1 MEYLVWYL
9 HFHDM
14 IVFCFEMPWG
24 SRLSQVCIKFAP
36 FHPVSPRLARSS
48 YIQYISGQSIWI
60 CFGGN
65 SVAAEWQQALSL
77 ICQGPK
83 HADGMTA
90 LGWDWTGWRCWVDS
104 MFHPCPKNWHPC
116 PKKWHPCPKN
126 WHPLYSGWKAIESPY
141 LIEKPLKSREHTC
154 MDMYR
159 YSLVIP
165 VLDFFLL
172 LGLCQNLLRDIGP
185 LSRFGHK
192 PSIAFF
198 RSLTSLLYISKY

>member
-14 IVFCFEMPWG
+14 IVFLLWDAL
-24 SRLSQVCIKFAP
+24 RLKVIAGLHHKFAP

-48 YIQYISGQSIWI
+48 YIQYISGQSIR
-60 CFGGN
+60 
-65 SVAAEWQQALSL
+65 SVHLNLFWWQFSGSRVTASSKLNLPGAQA
-77 ICQGPK
+77 CWWDDCP
-83 HADGMTA
+83 GMGLDW
-90 LGWDWTGWRCWVDS
+90 LGRCWVDS

-116 PKKWHPCPKN
+116 LKKWHPCPKN

-172 LGLCQNLLRDIGP
+172 PGLCQNLLRANVPKQIWP
-185 LSRFGHK
+185 
-192 PSIAFF
+192 
-198 RSLTSLLYISKY
+198 

>member
-48 YIQYISGQSIWI
+48 YIEYISGQSIR
-60 CFGGN
+60 
-65 SVAAEWQQALSL
+65 SVHLNLFWWQFSGSRVTASSKLNLPGAQA
-77 ICQGPK
+77 CWWDDCP
-83 HADGMTA
+83 GMGLDW
-90 LGWDWTGWRCWVDS
+90 LGRCWVDS

-126 WHPLYSGWKAIESPY
+126 WHPLYSGWKAIFS
-141 LIEKPLKSREHTC
+141 I
-154 MDMYR
+154 
-159 YSLVIP
+159 I
-165 VLDFFLL
+165 DF
-172 LGLCQNLLRDIGP
+172 
-185 LSRFGHK
+185 
-192 PSIAFF
+192 
-198 RSLTSLLYISKY
+198 TVYISKTFALDFSSAPSEAIHPWTSKYTHCLFKIRTYRRDWLLWVTDES